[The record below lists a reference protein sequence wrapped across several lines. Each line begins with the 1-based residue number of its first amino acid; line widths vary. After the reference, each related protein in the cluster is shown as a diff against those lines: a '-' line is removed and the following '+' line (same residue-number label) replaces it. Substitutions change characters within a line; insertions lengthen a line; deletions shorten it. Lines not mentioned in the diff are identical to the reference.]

1 MDEETPEK
9 HDKSTRPYIL
19 VDGSNVAYGSG
30 SFKRPKIEVINAVL
44 GELHRHQ
51 FRVVTFV
58 DAKLRHVINEPQ
70 EMEKLVDDGVIIQAP
85 AGRDADDIL
94 LQLALNRQSHG
105 ETVYILTNDMFPVKR
120 AKGVVPRI
128 AFVVVPLGDTEEVI
142 FSPPLESL
150 IEHAEEKIPTPSQ
163 SLPTPSDDGPVQE
176 EPVVRID
183 SDLLDAFM
191 SFVITFEPPVGIGSR
206 IPFAHVAGYLHNQ
219 FDGGFCA
226 RFGYGKPK
234 EFASAL
240 EENGY
245 VRLRREGAPL
255 YLEIRKKLMDK
266 CAEGSLEM
274 DKSISRVP
282 TTLSSKESKESLL
295 QRALELLREDHHFP
309 TEERIFAKL
318 RSLAPKK
325 RMSTK
330 KLLAEGVKRKLL
342 SKQKK
347 GGAVYFW
354 PEGKRWEATDPG
366 DPEDSYSPELWQA
379 FKKSL
384 HQLPSHQRI
393 AQTRYYLAKSLRAV
407 GVPEIE
413 SLPQARCEH
422 MVQLAVN
429 KSLLRVI
436 RTPMGPRINVPA
448 HD

>member
-1 MDEETPEK
+1 MDEETPEE
-9 HDKSTRPYIL
+9 HDKSTGPYIL

-44 GELHRHQ
+44 GELRRHQ

-70 EMEKLVDDGVIIQAP
+70 EMEKLVEDGVILQAP
-85 AGRDADDIL
+85 AGREADDIL
-94 LQLALNRQSHG
+94 LQLALNRQRHG
-105 ETVYILTNDMFPVKR
+105 ETVYILTNDMFPVKE

-150 IEHAEEKIPTPSQ
+150 IEHAEERIPAPSQ
-163 SLPTPSDDGPVQE
+163 SLSSISDDGPIQE

-191 SFVITFEPPVGIGSR
+191 SFVITIEPPVGKGSR

-255 YLEIRKKLMDK
+255 YLEIKEKLMDK

-282 TTLSSKESKESLL
+282 TTPSSKESKESLL
-295 QRALELLREDHHFP
+295 QRALELLREDHHYP
-309 TEERIFAKL
+309 TEERVTAKL
-318 RSLAPKK
+318 KSLARKK
-325 RMSTK
+325 RLHIK

-342 SKQKK
+342 NKQKQR
-347 GGAVYFW
+347 GAVYYW
-354 PEGKRWEATDPG
+354 PEGERWEATDPG

-384 HQLPSHQRI
+384 HQLPRHQRI

-413 SLPQARCEH
+413 TLPQAKCEH

-429 KSLLRVI
+429 KFLLRVI
-436 RTPMGPRINVPA
+436 STPMGPRINVPA